1 MTPIEYKQN
10 VFINLVQTNYKYI
23 INTT

>member
-10 VFINLVQTNYKYI
+10 VFISLVQTNYKYI

>member
-1 MTPIEYKQN
+1 MTPIENKQN
-10 VFINLVQTNYKYI
+10 VFISLVQTNYKYI